1 MREVRIDEGD
11 FADEGALGAYLAEEL
26 DLPAGSLVS
35 LAALEGRL
43 DGICEPTHVT
53 IVRPIWNRAT
63 WFDKVSTVFERASG
77 GNFYLTVDVNSEDPA
92 DSVEAHASA
101 EAALRRLRE
110 GNEQYVGAHHA
121 NGDVSD
127 ELISRLF
134 EEGQHPFAC
143 VISCSD
149 ARVVPEHIFMCGLG
163 EIFCIRTAGNI
174 VGPSELASAVYACAH
189 LHTPLLLVLG
199 HTHCGAIDAAMHG
212 GSRGPVGFITSKIS
226 ETVGEELDPLK
237 AAEKNV
243 RTGMATLSA
252 DRDLAA
258 LVDAGELEIRGALY
272 LTHSGRVSF
281 LE

>member
-1 MREVRIDEGD
+1 MREVRIDERD
-11 FADEGALGAYLAEEL
+11 FEDERALHAYLAEEL
-26 DLPAGSLVS
+26 DFPEGYRAD
-35 LAALEGRL
+35 LEGLEGQLGR
-43 DGICEPTHVT
+43 ICEPTHVT

-77 GNFYLTVDVNSEDPA
+77 GNFFLSVDVNSEDPA

-101 EAALRRLRE
+101 QAALRRLRE
-110 GNEQYVGAHHA
+110 GNDQYVGAHHA

-127 ELISRLF
+127 ELITRLF

-149 ARVVPEHIFMCGLG
+149 ARVVPEHVFMCGLG
-163 EIFCIRTAGNI
+163 EIFCIRTAGNV
-174 VGPSELASAVYACAH
+174 VGPSELASAVYACCH
-189 LHTPLLLVLG
+189 LRTPLLLVMG

-212 GSRGPVGFITSKIS
+212 GSRGPVGFITSRIS
-226 ETVGEELDPLK
+226 ETIGEELDPLK

-243 RTGMATLSA
+243 RAGMATLSA

-258 LVDAGELEIRGALY
+258 LVDAGELEVHGALY
-272 LTHSGRVSF
+272 LTHSGRVRF